1 MYISHGYLIYLLI
14 KTEDSRQKH
23 LDSRNRNKQQDIIK
37 SNILNFLEKGS
48 TNIAAAAKSI
58 KSLF

>member
-14 KTEDSRQKH
+14 KTEDARQKH
-23 LDSRNRNKQQDIIK
+23 LDSRNQNKLQDHIK
-37 SNILNFLEKGS
+37 PNILNFLEKGS
-48 TNIAAAAKSI
+48 ANITAVAKSL

>member
-14 KTEDSRQKH
+14 KTEDARQKH
-23 LDSRNRNKQQDIIK
+23 LDSGSRNSQKDMIK
-37 SNILNFLEKGS
+37 SYLMDFLAKGS
-48 TNIAAAAKSI
+48 INIAAAAKSI